1 MSHRF
6 FFAVIDA
13 IKMSMTF
20 LFFMSMYNPA
30 KSPPNPEDLR
40 PFPHYV
46 LAYWLAWPHNRM
58 VLENTQ
64 VMSNVE
70 KYLHNAILFRISLRI
85 F

>member
-1 MSHRF
+1 MLCRQSRTF
-6 FFAVIDA
+6 IDEPQIFFAVIDA

-64 VMSNVE
+64 FEFM
-70 KYLHNAILFRISLRI
+70 
-85 F
+85 